1 MTQEA
6 SKNRSQDTA
15 ATVKYDRPLDMAQE
29 ALKNRSGSVTY
40 SSKLVSFLYGL
51 LRDHLPA
58 GSVEELVQDSQ
69 VSEVT
74 YTNGWLADYA
84 LDVADRLKDEVPP
97 KVSPKGLSPDD
108 LQVREVIRV
117 LSESV
122 GFNKGWKFQHV
133 ETNLGPLKAMIN
145 SNGQVIAYIPL
156 KVFDVVTDV

>member
-1 MTQEA
+1 MT
-6 SKNRSQDTA
+6 T
-15 ATVKYDRPLDMAQE
+15 QE
-29 ALKNRSGSVTY
+29 ALKNRSGNVTY

-51 LRDHLPA
+51 LRDHLAA

-69 VSEVT
+69 VAEVT

-84 LDVADRLKDEVPP
+84 LDVANRLKDEVPP
-97 KVSPKGLSPDD
+97 KVPPKGLNPDD

-122 GFNKGWKFQHV
+122 GFNRGWKFQHA
-133 ETNLGPLKAMIN
+133 ETNLGPLKAMVN